1 MIRTN
6 YVVAKSPQAERSR
19 SLRATSKGA
28 VYIATRRLF
37 ADDHHAE
44 VAFEVSH
51 REVSAIPSYRSV
63 STLDA
68 LRNTH
73 VQLSR

>member
-6 YVVAKSPQAERSR
+6 YVVAKSPQAERNR
-19 SLRATSKGA
+19 SIRATSKGA
-28 VYIATRRLF
+28 IYIATRRPF
-37 ADDHHAE
+37 ADDHQAE

-68 LRNTH
+68 PRNTH